1 MPGQPAAPPPGTG
14 FPARLV
20 LFKESRPGN
29 RPAKYKICRRRRT
42 ISGLRAGPY
51 GPVGLRNA
59 PAGAVRR
66 RRRHRQGNFAANCVR
81 GAVLRVRDLPQNF
94 VEGEPQ
100 GGNRSLRHR
109 RGRLLPPL
117 QRVEFLD
124 TLSRPGNRPAFLPC
138 IGRRQEKAERPGP
151 NRDRGQKEGAVQK
164 RSKHK
169 EALVLL
175 RRGGKT
181 AKHRKN
187 RKNRPVARRRN
198 AGVLVDAKRRH
209 AANGLFLIDFAAM
222 LPCAHS
228 AKREGHR
235 SPAPMRRPARCRCRR
250 GSG

>member
-94 VEGEPQ
+94 VEGEPK

-151 NRDRGQKEGAVQK
+151 NRDRGQKAGAVQK

-175 RRGGKT
+175 RRAANLRSNKIANTGW
-181 AKHRKN
+181 RQ
-187 RKNRPVARRRN
+187 RSQRPVLGRFCGKA
-198 AGVLVDAKRRH
+198 
-209 AANGLFLIDFAAM
+209 FL
-222 LPCAHS
+222 CALRQGK
-228 AKREGHR
+228 AVFLYAENCLRGG
-235 SPAPMRRPARCRCRR
+235 RR
-250 GSG
+250 G